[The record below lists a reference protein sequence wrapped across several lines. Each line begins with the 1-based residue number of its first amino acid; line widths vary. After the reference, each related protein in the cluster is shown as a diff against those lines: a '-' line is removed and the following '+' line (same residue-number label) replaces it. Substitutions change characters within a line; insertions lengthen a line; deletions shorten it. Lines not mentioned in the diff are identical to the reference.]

1 MYLFDTDAIS
11 QIIKSRPPLS
21 FIKRLASVS
30 PEDQFTTTITVGELV
45 YGAHKSSRPAYFL
58 EKLERMVW
66 PNINILSFDEDAAN
80 IYGKVRADMENKGI
94 VLSEPDM
101 RISSIALCHNLTV
114 VTGHTKHFS
123 RVQGLKVE
131 NWLKE

>member
-11 QIIKSRPPLS
+11 QIIRRNPPLS
-21 FIKRLASVS
+21 FIKKLASIS

-45 YGAHKSSRPAYFL
+45 YGAYKSSRPLYFL
-58 EKLERMVW
+58 EKLDKIVW
-66 PNINILSFDEDAAN
+66 PNINILSFDENAAK
-80 IYGKVRADMENKGI
+80 IYGKTRAEMEKKGI

-101 RISSIALCHNLTV
+101 RISAIALHHNLIL
-114 VTGHTKHFS
+114 VTGNTRHFS
-123 RVQGLKVE
+123 RVRGLKVE